1 MNTHTPPNA
10 YEQASQD
17 ESIHLAKAIGEL
29 TAGHDT
35 KSVIVAMVTILS
47 LALDQHDKQSP
58 EMGPTTR
65 RLVAA
70 GLTIHPE
77 RALALITLA
86 YRMLDPDDLGWAVS
100 QEVRDKVQAALAA

>member
-17 ESIHLAKAIGEL
+17 ESIHLAKAIGEM
-29 TAGHDT
+29 TAGHDIRA
-35 KSVIVAMVTILS
+35 VITATATILS

-70 GLTIHPE
+70 GLTSHPE
-77 RALALITLA
+77 LAHALITLA

-100 QEVRDKVQAALAA
+100 QEVRDKVQAALDA